1 MLYQQLTD
9 IYRKYSELWTAI
21 CCILAP
27 IRFPETIQ
35 MLIPQLVRPAAKCNR
50 RRFRIGRGK
59 SRHERGPQ
67 PWGGRFQ
74 NLMRLVVT
82 NREVLHV
89 TTDPAFGKWPVGAI
103 KSAQEWDSALGPIA
117 IPSG

>member
-35 MLIPQLVRPAAKCNR
+35 MLNPAIGQTGREMQPPQVQNR
-50 RRFRIGRGK
+50 
-59 SRHERGPQ
+59 Q
-67 PWGGRFQ
+67 
-74 NLMRLVVT
+74 
-82 NREVLHV
+82 REIS
-89 TTDPAFGKWPVGAI
+89 P
-103 KSAQEWDSALGPIA
+103 
-117 IPSG
+117 